1 MLPFNKVT
9 VTNKFVSS
17 LLKKKICTAPTKRQ
31 SSSESQQTFRINNL
45 GLNKTSSGAKHSQ
58 SGCPQMH
65 LWPECHESNS
75 GCRWIRMVVSFPLLV
90 LGSSQDTPRAI
101 RHNHTCSTKKDRIKK
116 KEKKHK
122 HTGQKKKKKK
132 VYRMNLFK
140 LCITWESIQTRRRAF
155 RTCLR
160 LSLSGLAKDQI

>member
-31 SSSESQQTFRINNL
+31 SSSESQQTSRINNL
-45 GLNKTSSGAKHSQ
+45 GLTKTSSGAKHSQ

-65 LWPECHESNS
+65 LWRECHESNS

-101 RHNHTCSTKKDRIKK
+101 RHNHTCSTKKTDLKRKK
-116 KEKKHK
+116 KKST
-122 HTGQKKKKKK
+122 HTPKKK